1 MSQSPLGVS
10 SSLSLSPEQ
19 REMLAALE
27 LADLWF
33 VAERLERK
41 GLLAADEI
49 PESIREFKRYLA
61 LVGLGHRGLAMAS
74 PKIDEVWHAFILFTR
89 EYADF
94 CQAVFGEFIHHVPR
108 TSRTPASAQGPDGFL
123 DAYRRV
129 FGEPPRLWVRAAGR
143 PGGAD
148 CGEGECTGEG
158 RQPTIGGLADCGEDC
173 TGEGDRLAEPALL
186 ATDCGTE
193 DCTGE
198 G

>member
-1 MSQSPLGVS
+1 MSQSLLGVS
-10 SSLSLSPEQ
+10 SRLSLSPEQ
-19 REMLAALE
+19 IEMLTALE
-27 LADLWF
+27 QADLWF

-41 GLLAADEI
+41 GLFPADEI
-49 PESIREFKRYLA
+49 PEAILEFKRYLA
-61 LVGLGHRGLAMAS
+61 LIALGHRGLAMAS
-74 PKIDEVWHAFILFTR
+74 PRIDEVWHAFILFTR

-108 TSRTPASAQGPDGFL
+108 TSRTPASSQTPDRFL

-129 FGEPPRLWVRAAGR
+129 FDEPPRIWFRVAERT
-143 PGGAD
+143 GGAD

-158 RQPTIGGLADCGEDC
+158 RRQTIGGLADCGEDC
-173 TGEGDRLAEPALL
+173 TGEGNRLPEPAFVS
-186 ATDCGTE
+186 ADCGTE

>member
-19 REMLAALE
+19 REMLVALE

-108 TSRTPASAQGPDGFL
+108 TSRTPASAQ
-123 DAYRRV
+123 
-129 FGEPPRLWVRAAGR
+129 
-143 PGGAD
+143 
-148 CGEGECTGEG
+148 
-158 RQPTIGGLADCGEDC
+158 
-173 TGEGDRLAEPALL
+173 
-186 ATDCGTE
+186 
-193 DCTGE
+193 
-198 G
+198 